1 MILRHFDVST
11 PSNNT
16 CYSNYRDSTSK
27 IATYAGR
34 HLENKTTF
42 MYRYMIYCQ
51 NIREKHICIY
61 VIVWLSENKWSE
73 GLARGCY
80 KENQEKK
87 ESERER
93 ERKESFIKAKRS
105 FLSSRLSLLIMSL
118 NVKKKERREFL
129 FESQC
134 QRWDSN
140 SRSQWRI
147 ALNRA

>member
-42 MYRYMIYCQ
+42 MYRYMIYGQ
-51 NIREKHICIY
+51 NIREKHIWIY
-61 VIVWLSENKWSE
+61 VIAWLSENKWSK
-73 GLARGCY
+73 GLARRCY

-87 ESERER
+87 RERER
-93 ERKESFIKAKRS
+93 EREKRKFYKGKTIVSFFSTESSDHVFECQKKRE
-105 FLSSRLSLLIMSL
+105 
-118 NVKKKERREFL
+118 KKFSIWITMPEMT
-129 FESQC
+129 Q
-134 QRWDSN
+134 
-140 SRSQWRI
+140 
-147 ALNRA
+147 